1 MVFFCFVLFFWKVVM
16 RCRWPSWRTPLRM
29 RGKPSAN
36 FFHLSWQTSTF
47 PSHRTVDSEGRTC
60 PLVPRAYSCPFW
72 SSMTKT
78 PYPRSLFLHKSLL
91 RQSRF
96 HCELTLQ
103 PPERT
108 VSKRQV
114 LASHCSW
121 LPSPAQPRSIAC
133 LSPELYSL
141 CLARNIA
148 STPGP
153 TQLLS
158 AVSAGDAVTFSF
170 PNGNFLFS
178 YMETMRCSP
187 PPSHL

>member
-1 MVFFCFVLFFWKVVM
+1 MVKSNSFHVLFFFFFWKVVM

-36 FFHLSWQTSTF
+36 FSHLSWQTSTF
-47 PSHRTVDSEGRTC
+47 PSHRTVDSEGKTC

-72 SSMTKT
+72 SSMTKS
-78 PYPRSLFLHKSLL
+78 PYPKSLFLQKSLL
-91 RQSRF
+91 RQSGF

-103 PPERT
+103 SPKRT

-114 LASHCSW
+114 LASHYSW
-121 LPSPAQPRSIAC
+121 LPSPAQKHRLPITWT
-133 LSPELYSL
+133 
-141 CLARNIA
+141 IQFV
-148 STPGP
+148 PGP

-158 AVSAGDAVTFSF
+158 AVSAGDVVTFSF